1 MSRNLKNILV
11 TTPIESTWGK
21 DEKIIFLGEW
31 CKKFSRRHVLL
42 NRHHSTLDYHWRDR
56 VKLDKDHAYL
66 FNLYEKVLRELSR
79 SLNSFHSTNHS
90 LRYWR
95 IIVGPWL
102 LNYLS
107 VLFDRF
113 SSISRLDDFDE
124 EIFTYVSKQRE
135 SCRVPEDYNMSLKL
149 FGDDNWNYTIFS
161 EILQFKNNHN
171 ISLIRKDYF
180 NQDVSTLPSVQK
192 NFRVYVSNLATTIFD
207 KITAFINSIFFQKKP
222 NYIIYHSYFSR
233 RFLAKLSILL
243 GKLPRF
249 HIEFDQKIIYS
260 KKNRQD
266 FHLKNFNTSDSFES
280 FLALSIK
287 NDIPIAYLESY
298 KSILQTQKR
307 LSDAD
312 VILTANAHFH
322 CELFK
327 SWAAEQTNQGA
338 QLLISAHGGALYPK
352 FSVFNHQEM
361 ISDTR
366 IVWGKEWLPN
376 QTRIAPNKLDF
387 KVKKISKDGDISIIL
402 NTTPRYSIRCCSIP
416 MSSLALDCYEQIKS
430 FLRLLDRD
438 ILVNVK
444 AKPKTVPKGHYDIGS
459 RLISDFDPSIISPRK
474 SIYDVIKH
482 SRIVICTYPQTSF
495 SEAIFSGV
503 PTMLIYEEKFYEVQ
517 DIYHQLIDLLKL
529 ANIIHTTPESAAKH
543 LKEIYQNP
551 LEWWNHDDT
560 LIAREK
566 FNSMCLTDSLDS
578 LKDWHGLLL
587 HHNKSAYNA

>member
-1 MSRNLKNILV
+1 MSLNFKKILV
-11 TTPIESTWGK
+11 TSPIESTWGK
-21 DEKIIFLGEW
+21 DEDIIFLGEW
-31 CKKFSRRHVLL
+31 CKKFSRRHVLS
-42 NRHHSTLDYHWRDR
+42 NRNHSSLEYHWRDR

-113 SSISRLDDFDE
+113 SSVSNLDDFDE
-124 EIFTYVSKQRE
+124 EIFTYISKKKE
-135 SCRVPEDYNMSLKL
+135 SCRAPEDYNMSLKL
-149 FGDDNWNYTIFS
+149 FGDDHWNYTIFS

-171 ISLIRKDYF
+171 ISLVKKDHI
-180 NQDVSTLPSVQK
+180 NQDVSNLPNVQK
-192 NFRVYVSNLATTIFD
+192 NFRASASNFVTTIFD
-207 KITAFINSIFFQKKP
+207 KTTAFINSIFFKKKS

-233 RFLAKLSILL
+233 RFLVKLSILL

-249 HIEFDQKIIYS
+249 YTEFDQEIKYAQ
-260 KKNRQD
+260 KNRKN
-266 FHLKNFNTSDSFES
+266 FVVKNFNISDSFES
-280 FLALSIK
+280 FLSLSIK
-287 NDIPIAYLESY
+287 QDIPIAYLESY
-298 KSILQTQKR
+298 RSILKIQKK
-307 LSDAD
+307 LTDAD

-322 CELFK
+322 SELFK
-327 SWAAEQTNQGA
+327 SWAAEQTNRGA

-361 ISDTR
+361 ISDAR

-376 QTRIAPNKLDF
+376 QIRVAPNKLAF

-430 FLRLLDRD
+430 FIELLDRD

-444 AKPKTVPKGHYDIGS
+444 AKPKTVPRGHYDIGS
-459 RLISDFDPSIISPRK
+459 RLISDFDPSIISHRK

-517 DIYHQLIDLLKL
+517 DIYHELIDFLKI
-529 ANIIHTTPESAAKH
+529 ANIIHTNPESAAKH
-543 LKEIYQNP
+543 LKDIYQNP
-551 LEWWNHDDT
+551 LEWWNHGDT
-560 LIAREK
+560 LRAREK
-566 FNSMCLTDSLDS
+566 FNSMCLTDSLDP
-578 LKDWHGLLL
+578 LKDWHSLLL
-587 HHNKSAYNA
+587 HHNKSAYNN